1 MDWIIE
7 CDVDLSTAN
16 SEEDMGFMIERIR
29 DVEKIKKRF
38 SILTEFYVSFSARFP
53 DSITSIYLKE
63 SNISDELLET
73 VVAHFEETK
82 IIKEKD
88 KPVEI
93 MLAQPKI
100 DSINQIKNNPG
111 NQIVKN
117 LFNLNSL
124 ADSSDEWLPKK
135 TYKIE
140 PQKIQRYD
148 DKEFD
153 NVLPY
158 LTPPKNQPFLLLSI
172 SDWFLDDSLKN
183 ALAIRYFVHK
193 FKEVYLW
200 VDTNKRVT
208 HIQLVLR

>member
-1 MDWIIE
+1 
-7 CDVDLSTAN
+7 
-16 SEEDMGFMIERIR
+16 MIQ
-29 DVEKIKKRF
+29 VPWK
-38 SILTEFYVSFSARFP
+38 V
-53 DSITSIYLKE
+53 
-63 SNISDELLET
+63 
-73 VVAHFEETK
+73 
-82 IIKEKD
+82 
-88 KPVEI
+88 
-93 MLAQPKI
+93 
-100 DSINQIKNNPG
+100 INQIKNNPG

-158 LTPPKNQPFLLLSI
+158 LAPPKNQPFLLLSI